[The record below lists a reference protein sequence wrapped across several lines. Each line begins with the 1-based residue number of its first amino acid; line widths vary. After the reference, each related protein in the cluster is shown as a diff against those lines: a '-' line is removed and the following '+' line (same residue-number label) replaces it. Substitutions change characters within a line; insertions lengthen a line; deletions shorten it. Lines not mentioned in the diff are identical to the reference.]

1 MAERIKVKVSNFP
14 RVDFL
19 IPDKPSYLSSF
30 AFVQAN
36 RALAELERDLI
47 SARAA
52 NQEEISL
59 APDRASALILYGTY
73 WAKKDGKGVLS
84 QLKNFLIEKSFEGE
98 GEERKPA
105 VRGLPSSVVEYARK
119 LGANFL
125 EGVTDEELLKASLS
139 NLKVRELK
147 VKGIP
152 SDNLEKAFV
161 LAVEGDRQSVWSDAV
176 EAEIKAFTDRFVE
189 EFKSLFQENLP
200 KDKLYRQVRNL
211 SESVGYEIQRPFRLY
226 GELMAGKNLFE
237 ALTPKNLDSPFEWKV
252 AEDKLAA
259 LTVTLRKAYDPSY
272 RPENFAQ
279 IRFADYSKH
288 FESPDALTEYLNN
301 LMTKEM
307 EAVADKLALFYA
319 ANGFMPSAYEVVSKA
334 AEKGIDN
341 PFALEGEEFVATMEE
356 LFEVKKGEPQE
367 SLEEIEEELEGLDL

>member
-1 MAERIKVKVSNFP
+1 
-14 RVDFL
+14 
-19 IPDKPSYLSSF
+19 
-30 AFVQAN
+30 
-36 RALAELERDLI
+36 
-47 SARAA
+47 
-52 NQEEISL
+52 
-59 APDRASALILYGTY
+59 
-73 WAKKDGKGVLS
+73 
-84 QLKNFLIEKSFEGE
+84 
-98 GEERKPA
+98 
-105 VRGLPSSVVEYARK
+105 
-119 LGANFL
+119 
-125 EGVTDEELLKASLS
+125 
-139 NLKVRELK
+139 
-147 VKGIP
+147 
-152 SDNLEKAFV
+152 
-161 LAVEGDRQSVWSDAV
+161 
-176 EAEIKAFTDRFVE
+176 
-189 EFKSLFQENLP
+189 
-200 KDKLYRQVRNL
+200 
-211 SESVGYEIQRPFRLY
+211 
-226 GELMAGKNLFE
+226 MAGKNLFE